1 MNIDN
6 QAIAGLHQVA
16 TQNAEPIVPLNERMG
31 LSTTEFDPDPEFD
44 QFYDAFL
51 QWMTDNPGG
60 AKDKVQ
66 SYLKQLANP
75 DGELLYGSLK
85 KQMDV
90 LTQVMVRM
98 KEQGLEDSAVY
109 KEISAA
115 LVSSRR
121 ITPAPTVPR
130 PAMAILSGAVVVKRP
145 SVGN

>member
-115 LVSSRR
+115 LVS
-121 ITPAPTVPR
+121 V
-130 PAMAILSGAVVVKRP
+130 GAANMFFQEFLQEVFKP
-145 SVGN
+145 SDDDDDDGW